1 MRPKS
6 VQRSKHRPS
15 VLILGGGFAGVSC
28 AGRLSKHRFDVCLVD
43 QKPHFEFLPNIHE
56 ILSGVK
62 RPRDVR
68 LNLADQMAALGHHF
82 TQASV
87 QAIAPEG
94 NRVTLDDGTT
104 LNYDFLVVALGAVDA
119 YYGVTGIDAN
129 ALSFKSAA
137 QCDAI
142 GQRLRALKAS
152 SKASRVTIIGAGIT
166 GVEALGEIL
175 RRGALGN
182 LKITMLE
189 AQEQLLPNSPKG
201 LDSYIRGLC
210 DPYSVEFRCGE
221 TAQRIR
227 KNSVL
232 LGSGES
238 LDSDLTIWTG
248 GPAPSPLL
256 SQSGLAKPS
265 NWAPVDACL
274 QSLHADNVFIA
285 GDSAELPSALAKQA
299 YHAIDM
305 GENVA
310 HNIKALTEG
319 NKKQRYK
326 PSPKP
331 QLISFGG
338 LGCIMLAGKWAA
350 GAPVLSAGKEAVFEV
365 AMAQLDKQAA
375 PEKTA
380 QLLRRGMRASDK
392 LFWPTVMSPTALLR
406 QKNFEVL
413 S

>member
-1 MRPKS
+1 METISLRFSILIRLKPVQKS
-6 VQRSKHRPS
+6 KSRPS

-68 LNLADQMAALGHHF
+68 LNLADQMAALGHRF

-87 QAIAPEG
+87 QSIAPEG
-94 NRVTLDDGTT
+94 NRVTLDNGTT
-104 LNYDFLVVALGAVDA
+104 LHYDFLVVALGAVDA

-142 GQRLRALKAS
+142 GQRLKALKAS

-189 AQEQLLPNSPKG
+189 AQEQL
-201 LDSYIRGLC
+201 
-210 DPYSVEFRCGE
+210 
-221 TAQRIR
+221 
-227 KNSVL
+227 
-232 LGSGES
+232 
-238 LDSDLTIWTG
+238 
-248 GPAPSPLL
+248 
-256 SQSGLAKPS
+256 
-265 NWAPVDACL
+265 
-274 QSLHADNVFIA
+274 
-285 GDSAELPSALAKQA
+285 LPSALAKQA